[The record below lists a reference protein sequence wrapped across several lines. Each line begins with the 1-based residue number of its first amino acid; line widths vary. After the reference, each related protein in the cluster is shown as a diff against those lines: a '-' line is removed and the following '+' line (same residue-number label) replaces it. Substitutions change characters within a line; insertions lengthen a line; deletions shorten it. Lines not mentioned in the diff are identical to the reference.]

1 MGCTGYA
8 GIDKTQARELRDV
21 LWALGTLPDVRA
33 LPWLLAG

>member
-8 GIDKTQARELRDV
+8 GIDRNQARELQGS
-21 LWALGTLPDVRA
+21 LWTLGTLPDVRA